1 MLYSS
6 LPHVDYVD
14 YTDNDN
20 QWSAIL
26 FLHKINNIC
35 SILLQVDY
43 VDHDDDDNQYW
54 TILFLH
60 KINNLY
66 STTLHFPRLNNCE
79 HLLFSH
85 RKELNVV
92 IMVITLIYAGCYI
105 CYIAI

>member
-1 MLYSS
+1 MLITLIMMIMTIKGRPFSF
-6 LPHVDYVD
+6 
-14 YTDNDN
+14 YT
-20 QWSAIL
+20 
-26 FLHKINNIC
+26 KINNIC

-66 STTLHFPRLNNCE
+66 STALHFPRLNN
-79 HLLFSH
+79 LLFSH

-105 CYIAI
+105 CYFAIKRLCHLN

>member
-14 YTDNDN
+14 YDDN

-26 FLHKINNIC
+26 FLQTINDIG
-35 SILLQVDY
+35 SIFSHVDY
-43 VDHDDDDNQYW
+43 IDHDDDDNQYS

-66 STTLHFPRLNNCE
+66 STTVHFPRLNNYE